1 MTDERVEAV
10 RKELASGAVSP
21 QSLVLLFNAAS
32 DAEHAR
38 DTAALEDILAVAG
51 QTARTADQALR
62 ADAERLLEMCEQ
74 SLLRARAPGGASGGP
89 QAGAASVCPDC
100 GNEVPSSALRCRRC
114 GHRFI

>member
-32 DAEHAR
+32 DAEHAK
-38 DTAALEDILAVAG
+38 DIATLEDVLDVARE
-51 QTARTADQALR
+51 TARTADPSLQT
-62 ADAERLLEMCEQ
+62 DAERLLEMCEQ
-74 SLLRARAPGGASGGP
+74 SLLRAREQGGAPGRP
-89 QAGAASVCPDC
+89 EAGAANLCPDC
-100 GNEVPSSALRCRRC
+100 GNKVPENALRCRRC